1 MNAIQERNVFRLSG
15 WAVVALDLLLAAVL
29 VGSIVSIAGSAKDGE
44 FPLALIPFFLLMIG
58 WILLKPGYFLVHPNE
73 AKVFVFL
80 GKYVGS
86 ERRPGFH
93 WTNPFAVRRK
103 VSLRMNNFNSPTIK
117 VNDSLGNPIE
127 IAAVV
132 VWRVSDSAKATFDV
146 ENYVDFVSIQS
157 ETAIRALASHYPYD
171 VHEAGKKSLRGDPD
185 DISLALR
192 SQVQERLLI
201 AGIEVHEARIS
212 HLAYAPE
219 IAQAM
224 LRRQQAEAIIAA
236 RRQIVDGAVGMV
248 QMALHDLEESGVVK
262 LDEERK
268 AAMVNNLLVALVSES
283 EAQPVINTGS
293 LYT

>member
-132 VWRVSDSAKATFDV
+132 VWRVADSAKATFDV
-146 ENYVDFVSIQS
+146 E
-157 ETAIRALASHYPYD
+157 
-171 VHEAGKKSLRGDPD
+171 
-185 DISLALR
+185 
-192 SQVQERLLI
+192 
-201 AGIEVHEARIS
+201 
-212 HLAYAPE
+212 
-219 IAQAM
+219 
-224 LRRQQAEAIIAA
+224 
-236 RRQIVDGAVGMV
+236 
-248 QMALHDLEESGVVK
+248 
-262 LDEERK
+262 
-268 AAMVNNLLVALVSES
+268 
-283 EAQPVINTGS
+283 
-293 LYT
+293 